1 MNGICYEEF
10 SQSLRVIY
18 FMAVQIFFLLS
29 KTLQEIASSLYLFLV
44 FNLVTLWCHPGHEIM
59 LASYLGAW
67 VESNANL
74 VRKYYE
80 TKALFKKGLNFFRG

>member
-1 MNGICYEEF
+1 MK
-10 SQSLRVIY
+10 VKY

-44 FNLVTLWCHPGHEIM
+44 FNLATLQCHPGHEIM

-67 VESNANL
+67 VESNVNL